1 MDYKVYALMAIL
13 LASVASVT
21 LVSTANAQTSA
32 LTVTTDKT
40 SYEQDD
46 QITISGTV
54 TNIQTGQPVL
64 IRVNN
69 PQGALARTEP
79 ITNVA
84 ADGSWSYTFPAGG
97 PLMRPAGEYTVLATY
112 RGVTEEATF
121 EYVGSGVGPGG
132 TGYLTIMAEIG
143 GEEHP
148 IQYKITGGT
157 LQSMVGDV
165 DLATLTGTIA
175 STSDGVLTI
184 RLPRETIQALTVA
197 NQPTGGNDIDFEVFV
212 DTIPATDVDEVAT
225 SATLRELTIPFE
237 AGAEEIEIVGTW
249 IIPEFGAIA
258 AIVLA
263 VAIVGIIVAT
273 ARYGKFNNFAPR
285 L

>member
-1 MDYKVYALMAIL
+1 MDYKAYALMAIL
-13 LASVASVT
+13 LATVASVA
-21 LVSTANAQTSA
+21 LVSTANAQTSSV
-32 LTVTTDKT
+32 TVETDKT
-40 SYEQDD
+40 SYEQSD

-54 TNIQTGQPVL
+54 TNIQQGQPVL

-79 ITNVA
+79 VTNIA
-84 ADGSWSYTFPAGG
+84 ADGSWTYTFPAGG

-112 RGVTEEATF
+112 RGITEETTF
-121 EYVGSGVGPGG
+121 EYAGSGVE
-132 TGYLTIMAEIG
+132 TWREFTVDIG
-143 GEEHP
+143 GNDYVIRYQISGGSLQDITADVALSSLTVMISSTADGEL
-148 IQYKITGGT
+148 KIE
-157 LQSMVGDV
+157 
-165 DLATLTGTIA
+165 
-175 STSDGVLTI
+175 
-184 RLPRETIQALTVA
+184 LPRSTIQALSVPDVA
-197 NQPTGGNDIDFEVFV
+197 TGGSDVDYTVFV
-212 DTIPATDVDEVAT
+212 DTIPDDTFDEEKT
-225 SATLRELTIPFE
+225 STARTLTIPFE

-249 IIPEFGAIA
+249 VIPEFGAIA

>member
-1 MDYKVYALMAIL
+1 MDYKAYALMAIL
-13 LASVASVT
+13 LATVASVA
-21 LVSTANAQTSA
+21 LVSTANAQTSSV
-32 LTVTTDKT
+32 TVETDKT
-40 SYEQDD
+40 SYEQSD

-54 TNIQTGQPVL
+54 TNIQQGQPVL

-79 ITNVA
+79 VTNIA
-84 ADGSWSYTFPAGG
+84 ADGSWTYTFPAGG

-112 RGVTEEATF
+112 RGITEETTF
-121 EYVGSGVGPGG
+121 EYAGSGVE
-132 TGYLTIMAEIG
+132 TWREFT
-143 GEEHP
+143 
-148 IQYKITGGT
+148 
-157 LQSMVGDV
+157 V
-165 DLATLTGTIA
+165 DI
-175 STSDGVLTI
+175 
-184 RLPRETIQALTVA
+184 
-197 NQPTGGNDIDFEVFV
+197 GGNDYVIRYQISGGSLQDITADVALSSLTVMISSTADGELKIELPRSTMQALSVPDVATGGSDVDYTVFV
-212 DTIPATDVDEVAT
+212 DTIPDDTFDEEKT
-225 SATLRELTIPFE
+225 STARTLTIPFE

-249 IIPEFGAIA
+249 VIPEFGAIA

>member
-1 MDYKVYALMAIL
+1 MDYKAYALMAIL
-13 LASVASVT
+13 LASVASVA
-21 LVSTANAQTSA
+21 LVSTANAQTSSV
-32 LTVTTDKT
+32 TVTTDKT
-40 SYEQDD
+40 SYAADD

-54 TNIQTGQPVL
+54 TNIQQGQPVL

-79 ITNVA
+79 VTNIA
-84 ADGSWSYTFPAGG
+84 ADGSWTYTFPAGG

-112 RGVTEEATF
+112 RGITEETTF
-121 EYVGSGVGPGG
+121 EYAGSGETGPWR
-132 TGYLTIMAEIG
+132 TIMADIG
-143 GEEHP
+143 GEDHE
-148 IQYKITGGT
+148 IRYQITGGT
-157 LQSMVGDV
+157 LQSITGDV
-165 DLATLTGTIA
+165 ELSSLTAMIA
-175 STSDGVLTI
+175 STGDGLLTI
-184 RLPRETIQALTVA
+184 ELKRETIQALSVA
-197 NQPTGGNDIDFEVFV
+197 NQPTGGSDVNYEVFI
-212 DTIPATDVDEVAT
+212 DTIPANDVDEDPAT
-225 SATLRELTIPFE
+225 STARVLKIPFE